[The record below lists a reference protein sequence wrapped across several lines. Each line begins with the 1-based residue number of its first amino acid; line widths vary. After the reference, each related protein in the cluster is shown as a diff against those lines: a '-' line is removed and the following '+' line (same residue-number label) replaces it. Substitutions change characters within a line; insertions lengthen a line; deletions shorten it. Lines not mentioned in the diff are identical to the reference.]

1 MQNKNRPDLSERNIV
16 LLLVVVIAAAAAI
29 LPRSGWP
36 APGSVSGQLFAAAGA
51 LLLLAP
57 LLFLVMKRSGLAA
70 SPPTWFIVHVLAT
83 MLGGTLI
90 FVHVAAGDWLTPPGL
105 VLLLLALLI
114 LQGSLLRVIFSR
126 GFSLLFARSSLPTGF
141 SAPQGLDKTALQQV
155 IDAKTSLLRTLDPA
169 GEEALFSPALQHWL
183 RRPLSSLRYQLL
195 AEREARMVGARS
207 SAGKELGWSRRIHM
221 LFALGFYLGLLAH
234 VIVVLFF
241 AGYAAGGEPIDWWH
255 ITAWGG

>member
-70 SPPTWFIVHVLAT
+70 SPPTWFIAHVLAT

-114 LQGSLLRVIFSR
+114 LQG
-126 GFSLLFARSSLPTGF
+126 
-141 SAPQGLDKTALQQV
+141 
-155 IDAKTSLLRTLDPA
+155 
-169 GEEALFSPALQHWL
+169 
-183 RRPLSSLRYQLL
+183 
-195 AEREARMVGARS
+195 
-207 SAGKELGWSRRIHM
+207 
-221 LFALGFYLGLLAH
+221 
-234 VIVVLFF
+234 
-241 AGYAAGGEPIDWWH
+241 
-255 ITAWGG
+255 

>member
-1 MQNKNRPDLSERNIV
+1 VQNKNRPDLSERNIV

-70 SPPTWFIVHVLAT
+70 SPPTWFIAHVLAT

-114 LQGSLLRVIFSR
+114 LQGSLLRVIFS
-126 GFSLLFARSSLPTGF
+126 
-141 SAPQGLDKTALQQV
+141 
-155 IDAKTSLLRTLDPA
+155 SLLRTLDPA